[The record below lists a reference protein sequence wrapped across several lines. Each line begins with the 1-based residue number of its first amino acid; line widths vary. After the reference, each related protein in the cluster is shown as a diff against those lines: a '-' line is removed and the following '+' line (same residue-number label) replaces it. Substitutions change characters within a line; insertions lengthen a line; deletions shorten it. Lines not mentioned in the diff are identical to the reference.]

1 MMIIIIISCATV
13 LIIHCSITNNVAIH
27 SHIFKDGNIGVQ
39 LAVGDPSFHETVA
52 GLELQLPSVKNLWNI
67 KHGLRFCARLWKNYW
82 RHQRKQRC
90 WTSFVALVL
99 KGYNFQRFVQLAASV
114 CLFVCLCLL
123 EYCRGEIRVVSICRS
138 VLLFT
143 LFLLYNNNYYCYY
156 NYNHCSCCCYY
167 YYYGTR
173 QYSWLTHCA
182 TSQKVMGSIPN
193 GVYRIFH
200 SLNPSG
206 YFGGLGFKPGVNDL
220 MSTIKT
226 QGLLVFSYDL

>member
-167 YYYGTR
+167 YYNA
-173 QYSWLTHCA
+173 H
-182 TSQKVMGSIPN
+182 GSTV
-193 GVYRIFH
+193 G
-200 SLNPSG
+200 
-206 YFGGLGFKPGVNDL
+206 
-220 MSTIKT
+220 
-226 QGLLVFSYDL
+226 